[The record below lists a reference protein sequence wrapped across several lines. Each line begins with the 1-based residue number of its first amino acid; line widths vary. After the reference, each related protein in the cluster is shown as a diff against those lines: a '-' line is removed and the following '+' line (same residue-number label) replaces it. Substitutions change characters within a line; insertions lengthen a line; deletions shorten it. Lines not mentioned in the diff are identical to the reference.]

1 MAAGSKRGPPSL
13 SSDSPFPSLK
23 YHPHAEIRSSRSYTV
38 HPALKSSQSSHSK
51 MLFNK
56 NILTILAATAMAV
69 SANPCSSD
77 QTLVCCKKVGPN
89 SKCQTCKT
97 TVSATNVPTSN
108 AH

>member
-1 MAAGSKRGPPSL
+1 
-13 SSDSPFPSLK
+13 
-23 YHPHAEIRSSRSYTV
+23 
-38 HPALKSSQSSHSK
+38 

-89 SKCQTCKT
+89 SKCQTLLGIPVLNGNCLQIGG
-97 TVSATNVPTSN
+97 SAACCQQKAAPGSINLQACVPV
-108 AH
+108 